1 MLENYH
7 FFLYTKKVSKNEIAM
22 YFIFYL
28 QLAYSYNTQIY
39 SLILFY
45 YPSAFI
51 KNILM
56 YIHCIHNCYQSNYI
70 KDNIQQFEYF
80 MQTLYYFI
88 SVLIILNKMIFVLFV
103 MAYYLMLYILRKYNH
118 FIGLIVFTLM
128 CSLFFLCSL
137 KMTVFFM
144 LNLILLMCF
153 EYLHFLFTFDHY
165 FMNICT
171 SL

>member
-1 MLENYH
+1 
-7 FFLYTKKVSKNEIAM
+7 
-22 YFIFYL
+22 
-28 QLAYSYNTQIY
+28 
-39 SLILFY
+39 
-45 YPSAFI
+45 
-51 KNILM
+51 
-56 YIHCIHNCYQSNYI
+56 
-70 KDNIQQFEYF
+70 

-171 SL
+171 SLWSCFIVKILLLADYRMILLCSMWNLKVLLFYFYCLELTFFEGKSLANMAIYF